1 MSAPP
6 LTHHEILEIVEP
18 FSRQGRHVDLAASD
32 RIARKLVFKPI
43 DHPGHIA
50 DAAPLRETLELE
62 SVNATNFRLT
72 RLLTGTVA
80 GREVKATLQAR
91 GADAAELLGRFARVE
106 LGHHFRTGPGYVI
119 ARSYQF
125 ESYTSGSAEA
135 PVLSRGVVAVDG
147 FTLTFDIL
155 AVRGAAA
162 DLTLQAGPG
171 EHPQLPDDLLAVIG
185 WDWVRLVPQPDRWT
199 SRMRLRGTG
208 RPRTETAERALE
220 KAAVHLARVLAE
232 PPQRFH
238 ERFVWARWGAV
249 LRRLIPTLTAVGMV
263 AGTLLLPRLATN
275 VDPGFWLALHY
286 VPIGILGVAFMLQ
299 ELPRFEIPPL
309 PRRLTQ
315 PSWRQPRPIVATEG
329 SAWPATR

>member
-18 FSRQGRHVDLAASD
+18 FSRQGRHVDLASSD
-32 RIARKLVFKPI
+32 RIARKLVFKPV
-43 DHPGHIA
+43 DHVAAVP
-50 DAAPLRETLELE
+50 DAPPIRETLELE
-62 SVNATNFRLT
+62 SFSATSFRLT
-72 RLLTGTVA
+72 RLLTGTLG

-91 GADAAELLGRFARVE
+91 GADAAELLGRFAHVE
-106 LGHHFRTGPGYVI
+106 LAHHFRAGPGYVI

-125 ESYTSGSAEA
+125 ESYAGGSAEV
-135 PVLSRGVVAVDG
+135 PVLSRGVVCVDG
-147 FTLTFDIL
+147 LTLTFDIL

-162 DLTLQAGPG
+162 DLTLQAAPG
-171 EHPQLPDDLLAVIG
+171 ERPLLPEDLLAVIG

-220 KAAVHLARVLAE
+220 KAAVHLARVLSE

-315 PSWRQPRPIVATEG
+315 PSWRTPRPTDSTQG
-329 SAWPATR
+329 NAWPATR